1 VADRADPDE
10 HHLATLLARLWRDSE
25 TLLSQQLALL
35 GAELGENA
43 DRLVLGV
50 LALLAGTAVVL
61 IGGLAIAA
69 ALILLL
75 GRVMPLWVA
84 SALIG
89 ALATAAGAAL
99 AFYGRRLVA
108 RVSVVPPQS
117 WHALRETVDW
127 LRQELT

>member
-50 LALLAGTAVVL
+50 LALLVGTAVVL
-61 IGGLAIAA
+61 IGGLAIAT

-75 GRVMPLWVA
+75 GHVMPLWVA

-89 ALATAAGAAL
+89 VLATAAGAAL